1 MTKGL
6 IVIDIFEMAHKHA
19 HLNLFDAISASWV
32 WRLVFMM
39 RAYWGSGLETQAKGL
54 KPLIKKL
61 VFYTDFQ

>member
-6 IVIDIFEMAHKHA
+6 IVIGIFEMAHKHA
-19 HLNLFDAISASWV
+19 HLNLFDLISALWV

-54 KPLIKKL
+54 KPLIKKW